1 MELKVNSPVDLEYS
15 SKESQVQVGSWLLK
29 QKNRTVKSTTIPIIN
44 NKLNKTK
51 KLMKFVIPTIGLL
64 LVMSQPDHK

>member
-15 SKESQVQVGSWLLK
+15 SKESQVQVGSWLSK

>member
-1 MELKVNSPVDLEYS
+1 MVLKVHSPVDLEYS
-15 SKESQVQVGSWLLK
+15 SKESQVQVGSWLSK